1 MDEITNRLTDLAEK
15 YEMTDAKLDEL
26 RARLLRAEREFMLR
40 PRIDL
45 DYKYTL

>member
-1 MDEITNRLTDLAEK
+1 MDEITKRLADLAEK
-15 YEMTDAKLDEL
+15 YEVTETKLDEL
-26 RARLLRAEREFMLR
+26 KARLLRAEREFMLR